1 MTMDDRDVFDFSGP
15 EMSSADRRLFIRVRL
30 ALVAGLLFA
39 MLVAALIGG
48 PSRPDASLAGAGGDE
63 VRQAKASP
71 GVDEKTARPH
81 EDERRRAAEQ

>member
-1 MTMDDRDVFDFSGP
+1 MDDRNVFDFSGP

-39 MLVAALIGG
+39 MLVAALIAG
-48 PSRPDASLAGAGGDE
+48 PSRPDASLAGAGGAE

-71 GVDEKTARPH
+71 GADEAHPSP
-81 EDERRRAAEQ
+81 RR